1 MGVVHRFWVRHN
13 FNFKRVALTSGIRG
27 SVCEVCGKIEDVFD
41 ESEWSGCLKLE
52 VGTIDSEVNSE
63 SASLMEGAY
72 RPANVNEHGETL
84 YRIKV
89 NPDACMFYACPVGD
103 RSS

>member
-1 MGVVHRFWVRHN
+1 M
-13 FNFKRVALTSGIRG
+13 
-27 SVCEVCGKIEDVFD
+27 
-41 ESEWSGCLKLE
+41 E
-52 VGTIDSEVNSE
+52 VGTFDPEVNNE
-63 SASLMEGAY
+63 SVSLDEGVY

>member
-1 MGVVHRFWVRHN
+1 M
-13 FNFKRVALTSGIRG
+13 
-27 SVCEVCGKIEDVFD
+27 
-41 ESEWSGCLKLE
+41 E
-52 VGTIDSEVNSE
+52 VGTFDPEVNSE
-63 SASLMEGAY
+63 LVSLDEGVY

-89 NPDACMFYACPVGD
+89 NPDAGMFYAGPIGD

>member
-1 MGVVHRFWVRHN
+1 MKV
-13 FNFKRVALTSGIRG
+13 
-27 SVCEVCGKIEDVFD
+27 
-41 ESEWSGCLKLE
+41 E
-52 VGTIDSEVNSE
+52 VGSFDPEVNSE
-63 SASLMEGAY
+63 SASLEEGVY

-89 NPDACMFYACPVGD
+89 NPDAGMFYACPIGD

>member
-1 MGVVHRFWVRHN
+1 M
-13 FNFKRVALTSGIRG
+13 
-27 SVCEVCGKIEDVFD
+27 
-41 ESEWSGCLKLE
+41 E
-52 VGTIDSEVNSE
+52 VGSFDPEINME
-63 SASLMEGAY
+63 SASSGASMGSN

>member
-1 MGVVHRFWVRHN
+1 M
-13 FNFKRVALTSGIRG
+13 
-27 SVCEVCGKIEDVFD
+27 
-41 ESEWSGCLKLE
+41 E
-52 VGTIDSEVNSE
+52 VGSFDPEVNIE
-63 SASLMEGAY
+63 SASLEASIGSK

-89 NPDACMFYACPVGD
+89 NPDARMFYACPVGD